1 MSKYRMASTPS
12 TQVGQGGSLS
22 RRTFLRGVS
31 LSAMALSGS
40 SLLAACG
47 TEGAKQTA
55 GSCVSEDLSAAQK
68 QLNFSNWPLY
78 MDQTKVNQGGKSV
91 TVYPTLQKFQQE
103 SDIEVKYVTDVND
116 NSEFFGIVRNQ
127 LAECESSGRDIFVLT
142 DWMAA
147 RMISLG
153 WLQKLDKNNLAN
165 VEANLV
171 ENLRAPSWDESRD
184 YSVPWQ
190 SGLTGIAYNSELTS
204 EVGSFEDL
212 LTRSDL
218 KGKVTLL
225 SEMHDT
231 MMFMLL
237 LQGADP
243 EDFTSDEFG
252 AAMERLQEVVDAG
265 QIRSFTGNEYGQDLV
280 KGNVV
285 ACEAWS
291 GDVVQLQYDNPN
303 IKFVAPEEGLALWS
317 DNMLVPNKATHK
329 TNAESLMDFYYD
341 PKMAAELAAWVNYIC
356 PVAGAREEMTKI
368 DPDLV
373 ENQLIFPDD
382 ELMAKTYGFMGLDEK
397 SEQDYQRQFAAVM
410 GA

>member
-55 GSCVSEDLSAAQK
+55 GSCVSEDLSASQK

-373 ENQLIFPDD
+373 ENQLIFPGD

>member
-1 MSKYRMASTPS
+1 M
-12 TQVGQGGSLS
+12 
-22 RRTFLRGVS
+22 
-31 LSAMALSGS
+31 
-40 SLLAACG
+40 
-47 TEGAKQTA
+47 
-55 GSCVSEDLSAAQK
+55 SEDLSASQK

-103 SDIEVKYVTDVND
+103 LDIEVKYVTDVND

-204 EVGSFEDL
+204 EVGSFEEL

-252 AAMERLQEVVDAG
+252 AAMERLQGVVDAG
-265 QIRSFTGNEYGQDLV
+265 QIRSF
-280 KGNVV
+280 
-285 ACEAWS
+285 
-291 GDVVQLQYDNPN
+291 
-303 IKFVAPEEGLALWS
+303 
-317 DNMLVPNKATHK
+317 
-329 TNAESLMDFYYD
+329 
-341 PKMAAELAAWVNYIC
+341 
-356 PVAGAREEMTKI
+356 
-368 DPDLV
+368 
-373 ENQLIFPDD
+373 
-382 ELMAKTYGFMGLDEK
+382 
-397 SEQDYQRQFAAVM
+397 
-410 GA
+410 